1 MKTSLIQEQLAMST
15 GQLPSA
21 PRSFRHLIIEVL
33 SDGNTANEME
43 AKLRVYQ
50 QAGVRMIW
58 YINPKSC
65 DAVCHRSAGESTYI
79 ARDGVLDG
87 EDILPDFQL
96 SLSELFA
103 RADQQRP
110 SEE

>member
-1 MKTSLIQEQLAMST
+1 MST

-79 ARDGVLDG
+79 ARDGILYG
-87 EDILPDFQL
+87 EDVPPDFQL
-96 SLSELFA
+96 SVSELFA

-110 SEE
+110 AEA